1 MAAGLCQLYNLNTSE
16 NGSWQ
21 DMPPKTH
28 LHILMIKEE
37 EVGEKRQ
44 LNKPIFLDD
53 DYYVPLLVSIYR
65 GEESTH
71 TYVCI

>member
-1 MAAGLCQLYNLNTSE
+1 
-16 NGSWQ
+16 
-21 DMPPKTH
+21 
-28 LHILMIKEE
+28 MIKEE

-44 LNKPIFLDD
+44 INKPIFLDD

>member
-1 MAAGLCQLYNLNTSE
+1 
-16 NGSWQ
+16 
-21 DMPPKTH
+21 MPPKTH
-28 LHILMIKEE
+28 LHIILIIKEE
-37 EVGEKRQ
+37 EVGGNKKRQ
-44 LNKPIFLDD
+44 INKPIFLDD